1 MPNVIY
7 FMNPSQQNLKQLLDF
22 YQAGKIFDA
31 EKKALF
37 LSVNFPQHPFS
48 WKVLGAI
55 YAQTNRKKECLEANL
70 KVVAL
75 SPNDAE
81 AYNNL
86 ANIQKDFGYFIEAIS
101 NYEKAISL
109 NPNYPE
115 AFNNL
120 AVCLQENKQLE
131 EAKINYQKAISLNSN
146 YIQAYN
152 NLGVLL
158 KDLGKLDDAIICFKR
173 VIKIKPNYPTAFNNL
188 GVVLQDI
195 GDFENAIKN
204 FNQAIFLNPNYAEAY
219 NNLGNCL
226 KDTGKFTE
234 AIKNINKAISI
245 RPKYYQAYN
254 NLGTTLRNSGKF
266 QDAKQY
272 YKKAIALK
280 PDYAEAY
287 NNLGVVLKDLN
298 EFAEAESAYQNAIK
312 IKPDYPEAFYNL
324 GFTYIKQHK
333 FEEGYK
339 LLEWRWKTVKR
350 IGNKFSSLK
359 PIWSGEPNKKVLLWK
374 EQGIGDEIM
383 FGSIIKELFLLS
395 KSLVVYC
402 DKRLIPLFQRS
413 LPKKINFISEPKQI
427 ESDSYDFHI
436 AMGSLPYFFRKKLDS
451 FKEAAKG
458 YLISDS
464 KKTENLRLKLT
475 GGLNQKIVGI
485 SWHTKSINNLS
496 SFRNIKLH
504 QMVMMLNNFNV
515 TIVNLQYG
523 DTTNEINSVK
533 SELGIDIINIEEIDN
548 LYDLDGLSSLIS
560 ACDFVVS
567 TTNVTVH
574 LSACLGKDTRVLLP
588 INPDAR
594 WAFKGQYSYWYDS
607 VKLYRQVNLGDWNE
621 PLNQLRNDIKILLK
635 K

>member
-1 MPNVIY
+1 
-7 FMNPSQQNLKQLLDF
+7 MNPSQQNLKQLLDL
-22 YQAGKIFDA
+22 YQDGKIFDA
-31 EKKALF
+31 EKNALS

-55 YAQTNRKKECLEANL
+55 YAQTNRKKECLEVNL

-75 SPNDAE
+75 SPNDEE

-86 ANIQKDFGYFIEAIS
+86 ANIQKDFGYFIDAIS
-101 NYEKAISL
+101 NYKKAISL
-109 NPNYPE
+109 NPNYSE

-131 EAKINYQKAISLNSN
+131 EAKINYQKAINLNSN
-146 YIQAYN
+146 YLQAYN

-158 KDLGKLDDAIICFKR
+158 KDLGNLGDAINCFKR
-173 VIKIKPNYPTAFNNL
+173 VIKIKPNYPPAFNNL

-195 GDFENAIKN
+195 GDLENAIKN

-226 KDTGKFTE
+226 KESGKFTE
-234 AIKNINKAISI
+234 AIKNLNKAISI
-245 RPKYYQAYN
+245 RPKYHQAYN
-254 NLGTTLRNSGKF
+254 NLGTTLRNCGKF

-272 YKKAIALK
+272 YKKAIALN

-298 EFAEAESAYQNAIK
+298 DFAEAERAYQSAIK

-324 GFTYIKQHK
+324 GFTYINQYK

-339 LLEWRWKTVKR
+339 LLERRWETVKR
-350 IGNKFSSLK
+350 IGHKFPSLK
-359 PIWSGEPNKKVLLWK
+359 PNWSGEPNKKLLLWK

-383 FGSIIKELFLLS
+383 FGSMIKELFLFS
-395 KSLVVYC
+395 NSLIVFC

-413 LPKKINFISEPKQI
+413 LPLKINFISEPKQI
-427 ESDSYDFHI
+427 ESDSYDFHL
-436 AMGSLPYFFRKKLDS
+436 AMGSLPYFFRRNLDS

-458 YLISDS
+458 YLIPDS
-464 KKTENLRLKLT
+464 KKTDDLRRKLT
-475 GGLNQKIVGI
+475 GESNQKIVGI

-504 QMVMMLNNFNV
+504 QMVTMLNNFNV

-523 DTTNEINSVK
+523 DTTNEINNVK
-533 SELGIDIINIEEIDN
+533 NELGIDILNIEEIDN
-548 LYDLDGLSSLIS
+548 LNDIDSLSSLIS

-567 TTNVTVH
+567 IENVTVH

-594 WAFKGQYSYWYDS
+594 WAFKGQYSYWYDR
-607 VKLYRQVNLGDWNE
+607 VKLYRQEILGDWSK
-621 PLNQLRNDIKILLK
+621 PLNQLHNDIKTLFEK
-635 K
+635 